1 MTVKVAQKFTITLQI
16 DRRQQTIFVIH
27 RAGRSSRELS
37 TVLRNSLD
45 SFDALKSNHSE
56 NFAQRIPP
64 CRRPYSG
71 RTIVPKA
78 MLYAQ
83 MSRWRPAGGCLSYH
97 QRGRR
102 WLTYSLSAPARV
114 HQFQRVSEPSGF
126 SSKAFLASLF
136 RCAARPAV
144 KCTNGTPR
152 MRGQAP

>member
-1 MTVKVAQKFTITLQI
+1 MTVKGGTEIYAHTSNRSPATDNLRYPPRRPKFACVALK
-16 DRRQQTIFVIH
+16 
-27 RAGRSSRELS
+27 
-37 TVLRNSLD
+37 NSLD
-45 SFDALKSNHSE
+45 SLGALKSNQWE
-56 NFAQRIPP
+56 NFAQRISP

-97 QRGRR
+97 QGGRR
-102 WLTYSLSAPARV
+102 WLTYSLSARARV

-152 MRGQAP
+152 MRG